1 MFLVPRVDSLY
12 LFSIYPFLYVFTE
25 GDELLILP
33 KRDFLQDYVLLGE
46 GTAMR
51 EERSSFGLGGFDLF
65 AESTCGLH
73 LI

>member
-1 MFLVPRVDSLY
+1 MFLVPRVGSLD
-12 LFSIYPFLYVFTE
+12 LFSLYPFLYVFTE

-33 KRDFLQDYVLLGE
+33 KRAFLQDDVLLGD

-51 EERSSFGLGGFDLF
+51 EKRSSFGLGSFDLLV
-65 AESTCGLH
+65 ESTCGFH